1 MFKYKLT
8 LWTTATSHTQTDKHT
23 PHTQANS
30 LQRVLV
36 GDWSVIRRC
45 FFYSAPAGTPVAP
58 PRSSLFL
65 FHPSFVTV
73 CQGERKKTKKQ
84 LRALKCLIHLPPLRL
99 WSVCL
104 FLLAGRSRSA
114 SDLFSDQHIL
124 AQFSLPLM
132 FVCPFEL
139 VSFSLLSILFFCICT
154 CLSFCLLHTQLMHIP
169 HMGNK
174 QIESH
179 THCDL
184 YQSVF
189 VMLIDS
195 DWDKIELYALSWLK
209 LCIHHLTK
217 VKLWFF
223 DGSRVGD
230 KCVQYPK
237 GYSRLTNWNSRLG
250 FIKRP

>member
-45 FFYSAPAGTPVAP
+45 FFYSAPAGTSVAP

-139 VSFSLLSILFFCICT
+139 VSFFSSLHPFLLHLHLPVFLSSPYPVNAHSSHGEQTDWVTHTLWSLSIG
-154 CLSFCLLHTQLMHIP
+154 IP
-169 HMGNK
+169 
-174 QIESH
+174 
-179 THCDL
+179 D
-184 YQSVF
+184 V
-189 VMLIDS
+189 
-195 DWDKIELYALSWLK
+195 DWLWL
-209 LCIHHLTK
+209 
-217 VKLWFF
+217 
-223 DGSRVGD
+223 R
-230 KCVQYPK
+230 
-237 GYSRLTNWNSRLG
+237 
-250 FIKRP
+250 

>member
-8 LWTTATSHTQTDKHT
+8 LWTTATSHRQTDKHT

-73 CQGERKKTKKQ
+73 CQRERKKTKKQ

-139 VSFSLLSILFFCICT
+139 VSFFSSLHPFLLHLHLPVFLSSPYPVNAHSSHVEQTDWVTHTLWSLSIG
-154 CLSFCLLHTQLMHIP
+154 IP
-169 HMGNK
+169 
-174 QIESH
+174 
-179 THCDL
+179 D
-184 YQSVF
+184 V
-189 VMLIDS
+189 
-195 DWDKIELYALSWLK
+195 DWLWL
-209 LCIHHLTK
+209 
-217 VKLWFF
+217 
-223 DGSRVGD
+223 R
-230 KCVQYPK
+230 
-237 GYSRLTNWNSRLG
+237 
-250 FIKRP
+250 